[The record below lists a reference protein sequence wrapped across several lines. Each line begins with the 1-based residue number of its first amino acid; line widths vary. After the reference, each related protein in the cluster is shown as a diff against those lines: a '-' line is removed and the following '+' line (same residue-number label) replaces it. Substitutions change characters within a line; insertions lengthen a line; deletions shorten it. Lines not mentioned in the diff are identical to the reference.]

1 MGRRDR
7 QDRAGAPPA
16 GGDDGKEGRAGGGP
30 LPADAGVERTRTAT
44 LFSAAVAGLVLAMLM
59 LVFVLQNDESQRFE
73 FLWFD
78 FELPTGVAM
87 LLAAIVGG
95 LVVASLGLGRVVQLR
110 LAARRH
116 RRSDHARPP
125 APGAASGR

>member
-1 MGRRDR
+1 MARRDR
-7 QDRAGAPPA
+7 QDRDQVGAPPA
-16 GGDDGKEGRAGGGP
+16 GGDQGQGGRAWGGP
-30 LPADAGVERTRTAT
+30 PAADAAIERTRTAT
-44 LFSAAVAGLVLAMLM
+44 LFAAAVAGLVLAMLM

-78 FELPTGVAM
+78 FELPTGVAI

-116 RRSDHARPP
+116 RRADH
-125 APGAASGR
+125 GG

>member
-1 MGRRDR
+1 MARKDRQDR

-16 GGDDGKEGRAGGGP
+16 GGDHDQGGRAGGGP
-30 LPADAGVERTRTAT
+30 PAPDAGIERTRTAT
-44 LFSAAVAGLVLAMLM
+44 LFAAAVAGLVLAMLM

-78 FELPTGVAM
+78 FELPTGVAT

-116 RRSDHARPP
+116 RRVDH
-125 APGAASGR
+125 GR